1 MILGYFVSV
10 LSPSSRS
17 DRSMRIVI
25 VEDDALQLSI
35 ITEWVSELFDCEI
48 TSYNNAQSFRDSELS
63 GSKSAPEVIL
73 MDFYLGNGAGDTGAD
88 LINAIRKAQGPIAKA
103 GVIMTTGVSAKSL
116 ARATKDLAIDG
127 FLLKDQISR
136 ESLGIAIRIAQRLQ
150 KERLV
155 YA

>member
-1 MILGYFVSV
+1 
-10 LSPSSRS
+10 
-17 DRSMRIVI
+17 MRIVI

-35 ITEWVSELFDCEI
+35 ITEWVSELFGCEI
-48 TSYNNAQSFRDSELS
+48 TSYDNGPSFRDGELS
-63 GSKSAPEVIL
+63 GNQAAPEVIL

-88 LINAIRKAQGPIAKA
+88 LVNAIRSAKGPIASA
-103 GVIMTTGVSAKSL
+103 GIIMTTGVSAKSL
-116 ARATKDLAIDG
+116 ARATQDLAIDG